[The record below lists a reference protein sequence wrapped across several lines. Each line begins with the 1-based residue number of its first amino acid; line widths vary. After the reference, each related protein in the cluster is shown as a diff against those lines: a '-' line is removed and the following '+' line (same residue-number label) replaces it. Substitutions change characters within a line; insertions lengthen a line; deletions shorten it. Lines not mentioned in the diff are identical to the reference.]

1 MVSMTKLTEALKSM
15 SSVRD
20 MFPAQF
26 ESGMFF
32 TVESNITGKITNV
45 VLDVTE
51 AQVLQW
57 VNGAKIQDAMPQLSA
72 EQRELLLTGI
82 SSDEWS
88 ALFAETETSKD

>member
-1 MVSMTKLTEALKSM
+1 MVSMTKLTEALQSM

-20 MFPAQF
+20 MFPAQL
-26 ESGMFF
+26 EPGMFF

-51 AQVLQW
+51 AQVLEW

-82 SSDEWS
+82 TSDEWS
-88 ALFAETETSKD
+88 DLFAETETSKD